1 MKKRIILIITSV
13 VALLVVAGLVIFTI
27 VSKTKKE
34 DPDQTVP
41 PTSDNQ
47 DVNLEMPD
55 FDFGLDSDAEIEYK
69 KNNVDLSYLIGDKI
83 TDSIVVENYETI
95 KESFPFIEKD
105 DNGNLIAKGVGE
117 ATASIITENNQITL
131 HIYVYENGDGSKE
144 NPYVIVSA
152 ESLVKH
158 FSECNKGVYYI
169 QKANIDLAD
178 YNGGNWIPLGT
189 NARPFMSNYDGN
201 GYKIYNMNI
210 VINESN
216 FEQFVTKQNVNGTQI
231 NSLMVGFFGVVCGEE
246 NAQVEIKDFT
256 LAYANVD
263 TSAIDN
269 IAFKGSNS
277 LFKSIDYISISLFA
291 GSVTNANIE
300 NVVVNGKINSS
311 MNAKSYC
318 YGFISQVAGAIGVI
332 DYSNVNKL
340 GAKVEFTAD
349 GVGNVDASGNILG
362 SAVAGL
368 IGKVYDNCTLSTCV
382 TEPTIIAKN
391 YKETYISGLF
401 GTIGDTDSS
410 GNIITNS
417 FVKVP
422 TIGVKTGG
430 KYNASVA
437 GFVITLYAENEISN
451 CQVYNPSINNKSD
464 YLGTSNTAGFVLA
477 NYGTISNSLVS
488 GGAVEGVESAGFVLN
503 NKSNIYYT
511 ESFDGEYVV
520 NTTVNGEL
528 GMAGFVYSN
537 SGSIV
542 AENQVDMYARL
553 NWVKIN
559 KEFATYCS
567 GINSYMSA
575 GFVHTANAG
584 SEISN
589 FNIIVNMY
597 DVVSGAGAIGEVC
610 GDAKISNLIVS
621 STITTLAVE
630 DGKNYSGASFITSG
644 LVGIIDSGANLS
656 IENVRV
662 NIDVN
667 ASKDENKSYS
677 LGVFGTL
684 IGVHYGNKVTIKG
697 VTVQSVFVN
706 ADVVTTSQNL
716 SEITIGAV
724 CGIATSNDQFSLS
737 KGDLK
742 INVGDVVLAGVSKKI
757 NEFNYFN

>member
-13 VALLVVAGLVIFTI
+13 VALLVVAGLVIFTV

-34 DPDQTVP
+34 DTNPIDP
-41 PTSDNQ
+41 PVSDNQ
-47 DVNLEMPD
+47 DVNLDMPD

-69 KNNVDLSYLIGDKI
+69 KNNIDLSYLVGEVV
-83 TDSIVVENYETI
+83 TDSIFVENYETI
-95 KESFPFIEKD
+95 KESFPFIEK
-105 DNGNLIAKGVGE
+105 NASGEFIAKEVGN
-117 ATASIITENNQITL
+117 ATATIITENNQITL
-131 HIYVYENGDGSKE
+131 HIYVYEEGDGSKE
-144 NPYVIVSA
+144 NPYVIVNA

-158 FSECNKGVYYI
+158 FNECNKDVYYI

-178 YNGGNWIPLGT
+178 FNGGNWVPLGT

-210 VINESN
+210 VITEEN

-231 NSLMVGFFGVVCGEE
+231 NSLMVGFFGVIYGEE
-246 NAQVEIKDFT
+246 QNFVEIKDVT

-269 IAFKGSNS
+269 KIFKSS
-277 LFKSIDYISISLFA
+277 DLFKSIDYISISIFA
-291 GSVTNANIE
+291 GNVTYANIE

-318 YGFISQVAGAIGVI
+318 HGFVSQVAGAIGVI
-332 DYSNVNKL
+332 DYSTVNKL
-340 GAKVEFTAD
+340 GAQVEFNAE

-382 TEPTIIAKN
+382 AQPTIIAKN

-401 GTIGDTDSS
+401 GTIGDTDST
-410 GNIITNS
+410 GNTITDS
-417 FVKVP
+417 FVKLP
-422 TIGVKTGG
+422 TIGVKAGG

-437 GFVITLYAENEISN
+437 GFVVTLYAENEISN
-451 CQVYNPSINNKSD
+451 SRVYNPSINNKSE

-477 NYGTISNSLVS
+477 NYGTIYNSLVS

-503 NKSNIYYT
+503 NKSNILYT

-553 NWVKIN
+553 NWVKLN
-559 KEFATYCS
+559 QQFTTYYS
-567 GINSYMSA
+567 GIGSYMSA

-589 FNIIVNMY
+589 FNITVNMY
-597 DVVSGAGAIGEVC
+597 DVVNGAGAIGEVK
-610 GDAKISNLIVS
+610 GDTKISNLIVS
-621 STITTLAVE
+621 STVNTLAVE
-630 DGKNYSGASFITSG
+630 EGKNYSGASFIASG

-656 IENVRV
+656 LENVNV
-662 NIDVN
+662 NISVN
-667 ASKDENKSYS
+667 ASKDENKAYS

-684 IGVHYGNKVTIKG
+684 VGINYGNKLTIKG
-697 VTVQSVFVN
+697 VKVQSVYVN
-706 ADVVTTSQNL
+706 ADVVTKTQNL
-716 SEITIGAV
+716 TEITIGAV

-737 KGDLK
+737 KGELK
-742 INVGDVVLAGVSKKI
+742 INVGEVILAGVSKKI
-757 NEFNYFN
+757 NDFNYYN